1 MVKQIL
7 QWGWPD
13 EDIETLIEAAR
24 KIEVRRMGEVFE
36 RVFGAKKNIKND
48 SVL

>member
-36 RVFGAKKNIKND
+36 RVFGGKKNI
-48 SVL
+48 